1 MVTNAIETVYES
13 ADYNKHMQ
21 NWRAANPGYT
31 QAEYNV
37 EQQNYRNAHTYY
49 FGEDGKM
56 VTGWYSTT
64 TSAGTTWHYLTADG
78 NAYTGWVQSGDD
90 WYYIR
95 SGLMTTNYVTP
106 DGYVIGADGVWR

>member
-1 MVTNAIETVYES
+1 
-13 ADYNKHMQ
+13 
-21 NWRAANPGYT
+21 
-31 QAEYNV
+31 
-37 EQQNYRNAHTYY
+37 
-49 FGEDGKM
+49 M